1 MVLQFEHQKS
11 DDKSKFGG
19 LWVAHVQNRH
29 QTQGLLEMDIQSLNL
44 KGLKMHTAYTVY
56 RKLKLCFSKKINVSG
71 RTPFKNIPNKEET
84 VSQGVFF

>member
-1 MVLQFEHQKS
+1 MIIVFQMCFGFTINFEQQKS

-19 LWVAHVQNRH
+19 RLRVAHIQNCH

-56 RKLKLCFSKKINVSG
+56 LAN
-71 RTPFKNIPNKEET
+71 
-84 VSQGVFF
+84 